1 VTNATLR
8 LLSIYALTEAQLG
21 APSFGVQNTR
31 QQFAFSVEC
40 CANMVA
46 RRYFENLSSGI
57 SRKQIV
63 CYNSCMKA
71 NLFAVIH
78 SRERTEACANAEL
91 AIKCGMNGV
100 FFISHGDISS
110 EGILEI
116 AKNFKKEHDDVAV
129 GVNLLGESV
138 QTAISDA
145 QLANLD
151 MVWTDETPSDN
162 DCRVIRGFRD
172 MGLWRIKWYG
182 GVAFKYQP
190 QPEDL
195 TLAAKEAIGV
205 IDMLTTSGV
214 GTGSAPDI
222 EKLKTLSEGF
232 GQRVAVASGASTDNI
247 AEMLPYVGDFLI
259 ATSISKDFYNLDEDK
274 CLALVNAARSAE
286 EHFLKSVAN

>member
-1 VTNATLR
+1 MN
-8 LLSIYALTEAQLG
+8 Q
-21 APSFGVQNTR
+21 
-31 QQFAFSVEC
+31 
-40 CANMVA
+40 
-46 RRYFENLSSGI
+46 
-57 SRKQIV
+57 
-63 CYNSCMKA
+63 A

-78 SRERTEACANAEL
+78 SRERNEAHSNAEL

-100 FFISHGDISS
+100 FFISHGDITP
-110 EGILEI
+110 EGVINL
-116 AKNFKKEHDDVAV
+116 AKLFQQEHDVAV
-129 GVNLLGESV
+129 GVNLLGENIQS
-138 QTAISDA
+138 AISEA
-145 QLANLD
+145 QEAGLD
-151 MVWTDETPSDN
+151 MIWTDETPSDN

-172 MGLWRIKWYG
+172 MGLWKIKWYG

-190 QPEDL
+190 QPSDL

-214 GTGSAPDI
+214 GTGYAPDI

-232 GQRVAVASGASTDNI
+232 GQRVAIASGASADNI